1 VENVKNIKL
10 IVEYDGTNYSGW
22 QKQKN
27 AITIQQ
33 VLEEALFKFAHEKI
47 DIFGASRTDSGV
59 HARGY
64 ACNFLINTKIPVERF
79 RYILNNLLPDDIV
92 ILKSEEMP
100 LEFHARYSCKG
111 KRYIYTIIN
120 AKQRISIGR
129 QYSYLFNRKLN
140 VDLMRKAAT
149 YFIGTHDFEAFRSIG
164 GNVKTSVRAVSEL
177 KIEQEGNFIRIIIS
191 ADGFLYNMVRI
202 ITGTLIDVGV
212 GRIKPDEIKNIIE
225 SKNRKR
231 AGKCVP
237 GKGLC
242 LDEVFY

>member
-1 VENVKNIKL
+1 MKNIKL
-10 IVEYDGTNYSGW
+10 TVEYDGTSYSGW
-22 QKQKN
+22 QRQKN
-27 AITIQQ
+27 ALTIQQ
-33 VLEEALFKFAHEKI
+33 VLEDALFKFTNEKI

-59 HARGY
+59 HAKGY
-64 ACNFLINTKIPVERF
+64 VCNFLLNTKIPGERF
-79 RYILNNLLPDDIV
+79 RDILNNLLPDDIV
-92 ILKSEEMP
+92 ILKAEEVP
-100 LEFHARYSCKG
+100 LDFHARYNCKG

-120 AKQRISIGR
+120 AKQRIAIGR
-129 QYSYLFNRKLN
+129 QYSYLYKRELN
-140 VDLMRKAAT
+140 VELMRKAAG

-164 GNVKTSVRAVSEL
+164 SNVKTSVRTVSEL
-177 KIEQEGNFIRIIIS
+177 KIDQEGNFIRIIIS

-212 GRIKPDEIKNIIE
+212 GRIKPEDIKDIIE

>member
-1 VENVKNIKL
+1 MENMKNIKL
-10 IVEYDGTNYSGW
+10 TVEYDGTNYSGW
-22 QKQKN
+22 QRQKN

-33 VLEEALFKFAHEKI
+33 VLENALFKFTNEKI
-47 DIFGASRTDSGV
+47 DICGASRTDSGV

-64 ACNFLINTKIPVERF
+64 VCNFLLNTKIPGERF
-79 RYILNNLLPDDIV
+79 RDILNNLLPEDIV
-92 ILKSEEMP
+92 ILKAEEMK
-100 LEFHARYSCKG
+100 LDFHARYNCKG

-129 QYSYLFNRKLN
+129 QYAYLFKRKLN
-140 VDLMRKAAT
+140 VELMRRAAG

-164 GNVKTSVRAVSEL
+164 SNVKTSVRTVSEL

-212 GRIKPDEIKNIIE
+212 GRIKPEDIKDIIE
-225 SKNRKR
+225 SRNRKR